1 MGTQAYLHPLLEAT
15 HWLQIKATTSG
26 PINSSSSNSRPWRL
40 ELLAD
45 PIAMDLNSARS
56 SISFFR
62 RTICFF
68 EPMLSTTRTSCWRS
82 GGAGPGVSVSNAK
95 SASGSESTPTSGLLQ
110 FLPTNCQSAWGL
122 CDHTLSCVSLCDR
135 HLRFSASSWELLV
148 YRILGCSR
156 TTRGDHQDYSKP
168 SHSTTKYSGACC
180 TDIPGPTKEASLVPT
195 ITWAP
200 RTTRLVVHG
209 ARRRGLQDNG
219 GPELDQG
226 SLPCTNHV
234 EYSYP

>member
-82 GGAGPGVSVSNAK
+82 GGLDLVFPSPTPSQLQDPRVHPPPVCFNFCQQIVSRLGGYVIIPWVVSVYVIVT
-95 SASGSESTPTSGLLQ
+95 SAFQLPLENFWFIEFWDAQGLLAE
-110 FLPTNCQSAWGL
+110 T
-122 CDHTLSCVSLCDR
+122 
-135 HLRFSASSWELLV
+135 
-148 YRILGCSR
+148 IK
-156 TTRGDHQDYSKP
+156 TTR
-168 SHSTTKYSGACC
+168 SH
-180 TDIPGPTKEASLVPT
+180 L
-195 ITWAP
+195 
-200 RTTRLVVHG
+200 TRLQST
-209 ARRRGLQDNG
+209 RGLVVRTSL
-219 GPELDQG
+219 GPPRRQ
-226 SLPCTNHV
+226 V
-234 EYSYP
+234 